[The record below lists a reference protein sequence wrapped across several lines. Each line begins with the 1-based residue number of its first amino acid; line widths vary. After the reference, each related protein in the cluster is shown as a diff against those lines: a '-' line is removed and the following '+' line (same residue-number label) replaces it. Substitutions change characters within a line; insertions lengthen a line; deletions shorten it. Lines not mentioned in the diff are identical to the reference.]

1 MPDWKESAMMTQFGS
16 KGHVPLAYAGLNTL
30 VWVIYVALVLLAT
43 QVMHYNGPAEV
54 SAFTLAAAAMLYP
67 LRRRVAHAAK
77 QRFYYRRAR

>member
-1 MPDWKESAMMTQFGS
+1 MPSWKESAMMTQFGS

-43 QVMHYNGPAEV
+43 QVLRFYNPVAV
-54 SAFTLAAAAMLYP
+54 SAFTLAAAAVLNP

-77 QRFYYRRAR
+77 RRFYYRKAR